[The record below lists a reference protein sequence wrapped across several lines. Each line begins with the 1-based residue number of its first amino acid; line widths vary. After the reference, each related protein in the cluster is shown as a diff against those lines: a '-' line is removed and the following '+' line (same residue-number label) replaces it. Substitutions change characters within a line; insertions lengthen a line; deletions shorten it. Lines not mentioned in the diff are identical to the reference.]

1 MMVSS
6 ARAMAA
12 TLGADEPPRRKK
24 KRANS
29 LMKLREQ
36 KVRRALGSGQAHNDW
51 QIALTTRIVTI
62 GRVQFKQTQSL
73 TSTLQSKQ
81 AIQEKPTARRE
92 AQPLLIKFDQRGS
105 DVVLGGSSRHPVV
118 PAS

>member
-12 TLGADEPPRRKK
+12 TLGADEPPRREKIQ
-24 KRANS
+24 ANN
-29 LMKLREQ
+29 LMQLREQ

-62 GRVQFKQTQSL
+62 GMVQFKQTQSL

-81 AIQEKPTARRE
+81 AIQEKPTASR
-92 AQPLLIKFDQRGS
+92 F
-105 DVVLGGSSRHPVV
+105 GSSFLNPFFPFELVRRHGRF
-118 PAS
+118 